1 MSELFLYVRSRSE
14 VSIYQI
20 FPAIGFFR
28 GNKIFI
34 TLTRYHT
41 RENIYYETSRWGT
54 TVIINASIIPGTP
67 LTVLRNWA
75 DIAFN
80 SYTNR

>member
-14 VSIYQI
+14 VSINQI
-20 FPAIGFFR
+20 FPTIGFFR

-54 TVIINASIIPGTP
+54 TVIINASIIPGKP
-67 LTVLRNWA
+67 LTVLRNKA
-75 DIAFN
+75 DIAF
-80 SYTNR
+80 SYTNRL